1 MRGLE
6 QIPWLYDLGLA
17 VLERGSLGRWRRWLV
32 EGASGRTLELGAGTG
47 RDLPL
52 YPAGQPVFALDPHR
66 ENVATALGRAPRV
79 PHVLGRAEELPFR
92 DGTFDTVVS
101 SLVFCS
107 VDDPR
112 RGLEEIRRV
121 LRPGGRLRM
130 MEHVRAQG
138 LPGRLQ
144 DFVQPAWTWATGGCR
159 PNRETER
166 LLQEAGFEIDPTS
179 HRRRGNFV
187 RLDARPGR

>member
-6 QIPWLYDLGLA
+6 QIPWLYDLGLSF
-17 VLERGSLGRWRRWLV
+17 LERGRLGRWRRWLV
-32 EGASGRTLELGAGTG
+32 EGATGRTLELGVGTG

-52 YPAGQPVFALDPHR
+52 YPSGQPVFGLDPHPQ
-66 ENVATALGRAPRV
+66 NVEASLARAPRV
-79 PHVLGRAEELPFR
+79 PLVLGRAETLPFR

-107 VDDPR
+107 VDDPVQ
-112 RGLEEIRRV
+112 GLREIRRV

-130 MEHVRAQG
+130 MEHVRARG
-138 LPGRLQ
+138 FAGRIQ
-144 DFVQPAWTWATGGCR
+144 DLIQPAWTWATGGCR

-166 LLQEAGFEIDPTS
+166 TLAEAGFEIEPAS
-179 HRRRGNFV
+179 RRRRGAFV
-187 RLDARPGR
+187 RLDARPAR